1 MRRPG
6 PLKELPLDLFLPN
19 NVPSK
24 LIFKPTPNKRPVSP
38 DPVPLSPAKRR
49 ILNEELFFSP
59 ERTPRLSPYGRKLPR
74 PALDGPGSPARK
86 LHFGLP
92 EQALAD
98 ISQAASLSPDP
109 ICRSSQTGVAGSAMA
124 QSSSASKKLAPSPE
138 FKMKTRSSHRRDTAI
153 QNDVDAQHNADVHPS
168 SSDAPAVT
176 VPRDLPSLPDRH
188 SVHHPGFDV
197 YQDPHI
203 FLSYGPQSAIPV
215 SGKDVQKENAPPRK
229 KSRRVEPGTPSTD
242 KGLDVIPKLPSMPHT
257 PRKKHAAASVDG
269 GKWDDGPTTPTPRR
283 PATHLNHLLRTP
295 MSTPLLSRME
305 RKQRKRR
312 MLEEELDDNICS
324 EDGDDRAV
332 LLF

>member
-19 NVPSK
+19 NVQSHI
-24 LIFKPTPNKRPVSP
+24 IFKPTPNKRPVCP

-59 ERTPRLSPYGRKLPR
+59 ERTPRASPYGRKLPR

-92 EQALAD
+92 EQALAN
-98 ISQAASLSPDP
+98 ISQSASLSPDP
-109 ICRSSQTGVAGSAMA
+109 IRRSSQTGSTKT

-138 FKMKTRSSHRRDTAI
+138 FKMKTRSSHRRATAM
-153 QNDVDAQHNADVHPS
+153 QNDGDVQHNADTHPS
-168 SSDAPAVT
+168 SSDASPVT

-197 YQDPHI
+197 HQDPHI
-203 FLSYGPQSAIPV
+203 FLSYGPQSAIPE

-242 KGLDVIPKLPSMPHT
+242 KGLDVISKLPSMPHT
-257 PRKKHAAASVDG
+257 PRKKHAVASVDG

-283 PATHLNHLLRTP
+283 PVTHLNHLLRTP
-295 MSTPLLSRME
+295 MSTPLLSKVG

-312 MLEEELDDNICS
+312 MLEEELDDNIRS
-324 EDGDDRAV
+324 GEDGDDRAV